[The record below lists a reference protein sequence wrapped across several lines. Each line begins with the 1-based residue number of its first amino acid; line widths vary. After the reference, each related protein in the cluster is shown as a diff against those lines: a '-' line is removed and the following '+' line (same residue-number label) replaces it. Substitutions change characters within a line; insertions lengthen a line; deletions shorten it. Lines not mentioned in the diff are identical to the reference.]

1 MTLFLNPRY
10 NVARQRSYAASKS
23 RFSRFSNVLKSAWAW
38 FARGAWFAVTPRF
51 CSARLCRLAMAT
63 TADRSTK
70 ERLLSALA
78 DLEVLS
84 R

>member
-1 MTLFLNPRY
+1 MSVYVRLRAFTYTGLC
-10 NVARQRSYAASKS
+10 V
-23 RFSRFSNVLKSAWAW
+23 
-38 FARGAWFAVTPRF
+38 GAWFAVTCWF
-51 CSARLCRLAMAT
+51 CSAWTHRLAMAT
-63 TADRSTK
+63 AADKSTK